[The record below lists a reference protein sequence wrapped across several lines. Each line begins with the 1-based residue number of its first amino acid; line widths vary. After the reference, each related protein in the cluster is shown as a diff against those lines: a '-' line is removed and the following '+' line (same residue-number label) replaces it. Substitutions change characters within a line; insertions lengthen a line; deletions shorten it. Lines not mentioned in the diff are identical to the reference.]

1 MSTEAKPEGA
11 QRTESHIPYCPCGE
25 QLELRAQG
33 GQCLGVFP
41 HYEYQLG
48 LWFQADRHLSA
59 VCVFSN
65 QLFPNI
71 PSLLIVFRG
80 WGGCNFL
87 PFSSSA
93 ALFSIVPPSIPFRPL
108 CITGRSVK
116 AKINDKSIALVSGV
130 DMLATAR
137 RPCFVCTLLCY
148 GNLMVRATEN
158 DDDKFLNECVL
169 GFGREA

>member
-1 MSTEAKPEGA
+1 M
-11 QRTESHIPYCPCGE
+11 
-25 QLELRAQG
+25 
-33 GQCLGVFP
+33 
-41 HYEYQLG
+41 
-48 LWFQADRHLSA
+48 
-59 VCVFSN
+59 FSN
-65 QLFPNI
+65 PLSPNI
-71 PSLLIVFRG
+71 PVLFIVFRV
-80 WGGCNFL
+80 GGGGLQFP

-93 ALFSIVPPSIPFRPL
+93 ALFRIVPPSIPLRPL

-130 DMLATAR
+130 DTLATAW

-169 GFGREA
+169 GFGGRRSFLCLTSINVRFLYVNHCTSLFKEQASDRVYFHLFTHS